1 MGKLRHNKFDIFGPT
16 TSIKKPDISS
26 NMSFFSITGKGN
38 YWTLDP
44 NCEKMF
50 DNGNFRRK
58 RKRRSD
64 PSGAGGAEAGATK
77 VEDGR
82 PPAASSLKPSDS
94 PQLLG
99 PPSPETEAM
108 NESHKSS
115 SSSSPPGPASVA
127 PCFNNFYSSMSTLS
141 SGAPGR
147 QGSLGLVNEL
157 SNRNITAL
165 SPYHLNHG
173 GQDTGAPE
181 HGEGL
186 HFNRGVYYNAFGG
199 GQSGQ
204 FNGHF
209 YNSFSVNS
217 LIYPREG
224 TEL

>member
-1 MGKLRHNKFDIFGPT
+1 M
-16 TSIKKPDISS
+16 
-26 NMSFFSITGKGN
+26 
-38 YWTLDP
+38 DP

-64 PSGAGGAEAGATK
+64 QSGTAGAAVGAGATK
-77 VEDGR
+77 AEDAR
-82 PPAASSLKPSDS
+82 PAAAPKPSDS

-99 PPSPETEAM
+99 PSSPEMEAAADDR
-108 NESHKSS
+108 KGSS
-115 SSSSPPGPASVA
+115 SSAPPSSA
-127 PCFNNFYSSMSTLS
+127 PSCFNNFYSSMSALGT
-141 SGAPGR
+141 GAAGR

-165 SPYHLNHG
+165 SPYHLSHG
-173 GQDTGAPE
+173 GQDTGTPE
-181 HGEGL
+181 HGEAL

-204 FNGHF
+204 FNSHF

-224 TEL
+224 SEL

>member
-1 MGKLRHNKFDIFGPT
+1 M
-16 TSIKKPDISS
+16 
-26 NMSFFSITGKGN
+26 
-38 YWTLDP
+38 DP

-64 PSGAGGAEAGATK
+64 QSGAPGTAAGAGATK

-82 PPAASSLKPSDS
+82 PTAALKPSDS

-99 PPSPETEAM
+99 PSSPEMEAASE
-108 NESHKSS
+108 NQKSS
-115 SSSSPPGPASVA
+115 SSSSPAGLSSGT
-127 PCFNNFYSSMSTLS
+127 PCFNSFYSSMSTLS

-173 GQDTGAPE
+173 GQDAGAAE
-181 HGEGL
+181 HAEGL
-186 HFNRGVYYNAFGG
+186 HFNRGVYYNTFGG
-199 GQSGQ
+199 AQSGQ
-204 FNGHF
+204 FNSHF

-224 TEL
+224 SEL

>member
-1 MGKLRHNKFDIFGPT
+1 M
-16 TSIKKPDISS
+16 
-26 NMSFFSITGKGN
+26 
-38 YWTLDP
+38 DP

-64 PSGAGGAEAGATK
+64 PTSAGGAAAAAGATK

-82 PPAASSLKPSDS
+82 PPVGPSMKPSDS

-99 PPSPETEAM
+99 PPSPEMEPM

-115 SSSSPPGPASVA
+115 SSSSPPGLSSAA

-141 SGAPGR
+141 SGGPSR

-173 GQDTGAPE
+173 GQDTGASE

-186 HFNRGVYYNAFGG
+186 HFNRGVYYNTFGG
-199 GQSGQ
+199 GQGGQ
-204 FNGHF
+204 FNSHF

>member
-1 MGKLRHNKFDIFGPT
+1 
-16 TSIKKPDISS
+16 
-26 NMSFFSITGKGN
+26 
-38 YWTLDP
+38 
-44 NCEKMF
+44 MF

-64 PSGAGGAEAGATK
+64 PSNAGGAAATTVAAAAVGATK
-77 VEDGR
+77 VEDVR
-82 PPAASSLKPSDS
+82 AASSLKPSDS

-99 PPSPETEAM
+99 PSSPDMEVLSE
-108 NESHKSS
+108 NHKSS
-115 SSSSPPGPASVA
+115 SSSSPPGLLSSSSSSLSSSA

-141 SGAPGR
+141 SGGPPGR

-165 SPYHLNHG
+165 SPYHSNPG
-173 GQDTGAPE
+173 GQDSGQSE
-181 HGEGL
+181 HGDGL
-186 HFNRGVYYNAFGG
+186 HFNRGVYYNTFGG

-204 FNGHF
+204 FNSHF

>member
-1 MGKLRHNKFDIFGPT
+1 
-16 TSIKKPDISS
+16 
-26 NMSFFSITGKGN
+26 
-38 YWTLDP
+38 
-44 NCEKMF
+44 MF

-64 PSGAGGAEAGATK
+64 PSTAAGAAVGVGATK

-82 PPAASSLKPSDS
+82 VAAPLKPSDS

-99 PPSPETEAM
+99 PSSPEIEPM
-108 NESHKSS
+108 NENHKNSS
-115 SSSSPPGPASVA
+115 ASSPAGLPSSG

-141 SGAPGR
+141 SGGPSR

-173 GQDTGAPE
+173 GQDVATSE

-186 HFNRGVYYNAFGG
+186 HFNRGVYYNTFGG

-204 FNGHF
+204 FNSHF

-224 TEL
+224 SEL

>member
-1 MGKLRHNKFDIFGPT
+1 
-16 TSIKKPDISS
+16 
-26 NMSFFSITGKGN
+26 
-38 YWTLDP
+38 
-44 NCEKMF
+44 MF

-64 PSGAGGAEAGATK
+64 PSNAGGAAAAAAVGATK
-77 VEDGR
+77 VEDVR
-82 PPAASSLKPSDS
+82 AAAASALKPSDS

-99 PPSPETEAM
+99 PSSPDMEVLSE
-108 NESHKSS
+108 NHKSS
-115 SSSSPPGPASVA
+115 SSSSPPGLLSSSSSSSLSSSA

-141 SGAPGR
+141 SGGPPGR

-165 SPYHLNHG
+165 SPYHGNPG
-173 GQDTGAPE
+173 GQDSSGVSE
-181 HGEGL
+181 HGDGL
-186 HFNRGVYYNAFGG
+186 HFNRGVYYNTFGG